1 MAPGQIGQ
9 IAAEAGVRMVVL
21 GHRMNR
27 TRGRETLT
35 TQAIEAHY
43 QGSLIFANDLECWG
57 L

>member
-1 MAPGQIGQ
+1 
-9 IAAEAGVRMVVL
+9 MVIL